1 MNLKDAFPRP
11 TGEET
16 ESALWAVAFR
26 TTARPGP
33 WSAWIWRTAAMVAGL
48 MAAYATGF
56 AVGRSRPLELQPL
69 IVPTGHGEAPIVVR
83 PPVLVAGPR
92 S

>member
-1 MNLKDAFPRP
+1 MNLKHAFPRP

-16 ESALWAVAFR
+16 ELALRALPLR
-26 TTARPGP
+26 MSARPRPSVG
-33 WSAWIWRTAAMVAGL
+33 IWKAAAVIAGL
-48 MAAYATGF
+48 TAAYATGF
-56 AVGRSRPLELQPL
+56 AAGRSKPPELQPL
-69 IVPTGHGEAPIVVR
+69 MVPTTHGEAPMVVR

>member
-16 ESALWAVAFR
+16 ESALQALALRVR
-26 TTARPGP
+26 ARPNVG
-33 WSAWIWRTAAMVAGL
+33 AGRLRRVAAVVAGL
-48 MAAYATGF
+48 AAAYGVGF
-56 AVGRSRPLELQPL
+56 AAGKAAPREPQP
-69 IVPTGHGEAPIVVR
+69 PTVQTGPGEAPLVVR